1 MCVAG
6 FKAQVFV
13 CRYDIVQISV
23 GGWPTKASEKLFL
36 SLTLALPHTHP
47 LLFSLTVTLSH
58 THTGTLTPS
67 LGFSHSRT
75 HTHIVSHT
83 KVELTAFLFKLFCLF
98 SAKPRPALK

>member
-23 GGWPTKASEKLFL
+23 GGWPTTASEKLFL

-58 THTGTLTPS
+58 THTQAHSHPLSVSLILALTRTLSVTQKSS
-67 LGFSHSRT
+67 LLHFFSNYFVYLVQNHDQ
-75 HTHIVSHT
+75 H
-83 KVELTAFLFKLFCLF
+83 
-98 SAKPRPALK
+98 